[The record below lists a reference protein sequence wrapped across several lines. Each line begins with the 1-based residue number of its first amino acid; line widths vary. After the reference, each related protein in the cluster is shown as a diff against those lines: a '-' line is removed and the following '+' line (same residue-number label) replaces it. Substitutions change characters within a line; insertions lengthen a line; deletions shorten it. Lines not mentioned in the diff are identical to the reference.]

1 MALETPNSGTL
12 REAQEKVMGLLDP
25 SPEAAPEE
33 PVTEPSPEEPIEE
46 PTADEG
52 LLSTESDTE
61 DDYTDDEEE
70 PPRTFKL
77 NLNGEEVELT
87 EEELLKGYSRQSDYT
102 RKTQDLAEQR
112 KRLDSII
119 QETDAARDRYSQIL
133 PELEANLSEIQK
145 QLNAE
150 PDWDKLSKA
159 DPVKALQ
166 LQREFDRRKQ
176 ENAAELER
184 VKQEQQQ
191 LLADQQK
198 RFMQEREDHLQAQG
212 KLLLENIPE
221 WQDEEVASKQK
232 QEIEQWALN
241 NGFLD
246 ADQLNSIQDWGYV
259 AMMRKA
265 WLFDQGATAA
275 KKSRAKTSK
284 TLSPGSKERAAPTR
298 TAFRDARAKAKKS
311 GKMADAQALIEM
323 HLNNQSKRR

>member
-12 REAQEKVMGLLDP
+12 RTAQEKVMGLLDP
-25 SPEAAPEE
+25 ESE
-33 PVTEPSPEEPIEE
+33 PQETATETSPEEPIEE

-52 LLSTESDTE
+52 LLSTEPDTE
-61 DDYTDDEEE
+61 DDYPDEEE
-70 PPRTFKL
+70 ETPRTFKL
-77 NLNGEEVELT
+77 NLNGEELELT

-112 KRLDSII
+112 KRLDGIT
-119 QETDAARDRYSQIL
+119 QETDAAREKYSQLL
-133 PELEANLSEIQK
+133 PKLEANLAEIQK

-166 LQREFDRRKQ
+166 LQREFDRRKA
-176 ENAAELER
+176 ENAAELAR
-184 VKQEQQQ
+184 VQQEQQQ
-191 LLADQQK
+191 LLADQQS
-198 RFMQEREDHLQAQG
+198 RLLQEREDHLQAQG

-221 WQDEEVASKQK
+221 WQDNEVATKQK

-246 ADQLNSIQDWGYV
+246 ADQLNAIQDWRYV

-265 WLFDQGATAA
+265 WLYDQGATAA
-275 KKSRAKTSK
+275 KKSRAKTTK
-284 TLSPGSKERAAPTR
+284 TLSPGSNNRSAPKR
-298 TAFRDARAKAKKS
+298 SAFREARAQVKKS
-311 GKMADAQALIEM
+311 GKILDAQKLVEM
-323 HLNNQSKRR
+323 HLNNQPKR

>member
-12 REAQEKVMGLLDP
+12 RTAQEKVMGLLDP
-25 SPEAAPEE
+25 ESE
-33 PVTEPSPEEPIEE
+33 PQETATETSPEEPIEE

-52 LLSTESDTE
+52 LLSTEPDTE
-61 DDYTDDEEE
+61 DDYPDEEE
-70 PPRTFKL
+70 ETPRTFKL
-77 NLNGEEVELT
+77 NLNGEELELT

-112 KRLDSII
+112 KRLDSIT
-119 QETDAARDRYSQIL
+119 QETDAAREKYSQLL
-133 PELEANLSEIQK
+133 PKLEANLAEIQK

-166 LQREFDRRKQ
+166 LQREFDRRKA
-176 ENAAELER
+176 ENAAELAR
-184 VKQEQQQ
+184 VQQEQQQ
-191 LLADQQK
+191 LLADQQS
-198 RFMQEREDHLQAQG
+198 RLLQEREDHLQAQG

-221 WQDEEVASKQK
+221 WQDNEVATKQK

-246 ADQLNSIQDWGYV
+246 ADQLNAIQDWGYV

-265 WLFDQGATAA
+265 WLYDQGATAA
-275 KKSRAKTSK
+275 KKSRAKTTK
-284 TLSPGSKERAAPTR
+284 TLSPGSNNRSAPKR
-298 TAFRDARAKAKKS
+298 SAFREARAQVKKS
-311 GKMADAQALIEM
+311 GKILDAQKLVEM
-323 HLNNQSKRR
+323 HLNNQPKR

>member
-12 REAQEKVMGLLDP
+12 RTAQEKVMGLLDP
-25 SPEAAPEE
+25 ESE
-33 PVTEPSPEEPIEE
+33 PQETATETRPEEPIEE

-52 LLSTESDTE
+52 LLSTEPDTE
-61 DDYTDDEEE
+61 DDYPDEEE
-70 PPRTFKL
+70 ETPRTFKL
-77 NLNGEEVELT
+77 NLNGEELELT

-112 KRLDSII
+112 KRLDGIT
-119 QETDAARDRYSQIL
+119 QETDAAREKYSQLL
-133 PELEANLSEIQK
+133 PKLEANLAEIQK

-166 LQREFDRRKQ
+166 LQREFDRRKA
-176 ENAAELER
+176 ENAAELAR
-184 VKQEQQQ
+184 VQQEQQQ
-191 LLADQQK
+191 LLADQQS
-198 RFMQEREDHLQAQG
+198 RLLQEREDHLQAQG

-221 WQDEEVASKQK
+221 WQDNEVATKQK

-246 ADQLNSIQDWGYV
+246 ADQLNAIQDWGYV

-265 WLFDQGATAA
+265 WLYDQGATAA
-275 KKSRAKTSK
+275 KKSRAKTTK
-284 TLSPGSKERAAPTR
+284 TLSPGSNNRSAPKR
-298 TAFRDARAKAKKS
+298 SAFREARAQVKKS
-311 GKMADAQALIEM
+311 GKILDAQKLVEM
-323 HLNNQSKRR
+323 HLNNQPKR

>member
-12 REAQEKVMGLLDP
+12 RTAQEKVMGLLDP
-25 SPEAAPEE
+25 ESE
-33 PVTEPSPEEPIEE
+33 PQETATETSPEEPIEE

-52 LLSTESDTE
+52 LLSTEPDTE
-61 DDYTDDEEE
+61 DDYPDEEE
-70 PPRTFKL
+70 EAPRTVKL
-77 NLNGEEVELT
+77 NLNGEELELT

-112 KRLDSII
+112 KRLDGIT
-119 QETDAARDRYSQIL
+119 QETDAAREKYSQLL
-133 PELEANLSEIQK
+133 PKLEANLAEIQK

-166 LQREFDRRKQ
+166 LQREFDRRKA
-176 ENAAELER
+176 ENAAELAR
-184 VKQEQQQ
+184 VQQEQQQ
-191 LLADQQK
+191 LLADQQS
-198 RFMQEREDHLQAQG
+198 RLLQEREDHLQAQG

-221 WQDEEVASKQK
+221 WQDNEVATKQK

-246 ADQLNSIQDWGYV
+246 ADQLNAIQDWGYV

-265 WLFDQGATAA
+265 WLYDQGATAA
-275 KKSRAKTSK
+275 KKSRAKTTK
-284 TLSPGSKERAAPTR
+284 TLSPGSNNRSAPKR
-298 TAFRDARAKAKKS
+298 SAFREARAQVKKS
-311 GKMADAQALIEM
+311 GKILDAQKLVEM
-323 HLNNQSKRR
+323 HLNNQPKR

>member
-12 REAQEKVMGLLDP
+12 RTAQEKVMGLLDP
-25 SPEAAPEE
+25 ESE
-33 PVTEPSPEEPIEE
+33 PQETATETSPEEPIEE

-52 LLSTESDTE
+52 LLTTEPDTE
-61 DDYTDDEEE
+61 DDYPDEEQE

-77 NLNGEEVELT
+77 NLNGEELELT

-112 KRLDSII
+112 KRLDSITK
-119 QETDAARDRYSQIL
+119 ETDAARDRYSLIL
-133 PELEANLSEIQK
+133 PELEANLTEIQK

-166 LQREFDRRKQ
+166 LQREFDRRKA
-176 ENAAELER
+176 ENAAELEK
-184 VKQEQQQ
+184 VKQQQQQ
-191 LLADQQK
+191 LLAEQQQ
-198 RFMQEREDHLQAQG
+198 RFIQAREDRLQEQG
-212 KLLLENIPE
+212 KLLLDNIPE
-221 WQDEEVASKQK
+221 WQDNEVATKQK

-246 ADQLNSIQDWGYV
+246 ADQLNAITDWGSV

-265 WLFDQGATAA
+265 WLYDQGATAA
-275 KKSRAKTSK
+275 KKSRAKTTK
-284 TLSPGSKERAAPTR
+284 TLSPGSNNRSAPKR
-298 TAFRDARAKAKKS
+298 SAFREARAQVKKS
-311 GKMADAQALIEM
+311 GKILDAQKLVEM
-323 HLNNQSKRR
+323 HLNNQPKR

>member
-112 KRLDSII
+112 KRLDGITR
-119 QETDAARDRYSQIL
+119 ETDAARDRYSQIL

-150 PDWDKLSKA
+150 PDWGKLSKA

-176 ENAAELER
+176 ENAAELEK
-184 VKQEQQQ
+184 VKQQQQQ
-191 LLADQQK
+191 LLAEQQQ
-198 RFMQEREDHLQAQG
+198 RFLQAREDRLQEQG

-221 WQDEEVASKQK
+221 WQDDEVASKQK

-241 NGFLD
+241 NGYLD
-246 ADQLNSIQDWGYV
+246 ADQLNAITDWGSV

-298 TAFRDARAKAKKS
+298 TAFREARAQVKKS

>member
-12 REAQEKVMGLLDP
+12 RTAQEKVMGLLDP
-25 SPEAAPEE
+25 ESE
-33 PVTEPSPEEPIEE
+33 PQETATETSPEEPIEE

-52 LLSTESDTE
+52 LLSTEPDTE
-61 DDYTDDEEE
+61 DDYPDEEE
-70 PPRTFKL
+70 ETPRTFKL
-77 NLNGEEVELT
+77 NLNGEELELT

-112 KRLDSII
+112 KRLDGIT
-119 QETDAARDRYSQIL
+119 QETDAAREKYSQLL
-133 PELEANLSEIQK
+133 PKLEANLAEIQK

-166 LQREFDRRKQ
+166 LQREFDRRKA
-176 ENAAELER
+176 ENAAELAR
-184 VKQEQQQ
+184 VQQEQQQ
-191 LLADQQK
+191 LLADQQS
-198 RFMQEREDHLQAQG
+198 RLLQEREDHLQAQG

-221 WQDEEVASKQK
+221 WQDNEVATKQK

-246 ADQLNSIQDWGYV
+246 ADQLNAIQDWGYV

-265 WLFDQGATAA
+265 WLYDQGATAA
-275 KKSRAKTSK
+275 KKSRAKTTK
-284 TLSPGSKERAAPTR
+284 TLSPGSNNRSAPKR
-298 TAFRDARAKAKKS
+298 SAFREARAQVKKS
-311 GKMADAQALIEM
+311 GKILDAQKLVEM
-323 HLNNQSKRR
+323 HLNNQPKR

>member
-12 REAQEKVMGLLDP
+12 RTAQEKVMGLLDP
-25 SPEAAPEE
+25 ESE
-33 PVTEPSPEEPIEE
+33 PQETATETSPEEPIEE

-52 LLSTESDTE
+52 LLSTEPDTE
-61 DDYTDDEEE
+61 DDYPDEEE
-70 PPRTFKL
+70 ETPRTFKL
-77 NLNGEEVELT
+77 NLNGEELELT

-112 KRLDSII
+112 KRLDGIT
-119 QETDAARDRYSQIL
+119 QETDAAREKYSQLL
-133 PELEANLSEIQK
+133 PKLEANLTEIQK

-166 LQREFDRRKQ
+166 LQREFDRRKA
-176 ENAAELER
+176 ENAAELAR
-184 VKQEQQQ
+184 VQQEQQQ
-191 LLADQQK
+191 LLADQQS
-198 RFMQEREDHLQAQG
+198 RLLQEREDHLQAQG

-221 WQDEEVASKQK
+221 WQDNEVATKQK

-246 ADQLNSIQDWGYV
+246 ADQLNAIQDWGYV

-265 WLFDQGATAA
+265 WLYDQGATAA
-275 KKSRAKTSK
+275 KKSRAKTTK
-284 TLSPGSKERAAPTR
+284 TLSPGSNNRSAPKR
-298 TAFRDARAKAKKS
+298 SAFREARAQVKKS
-311 GKMADAQALIEM
+311 GKILDAQKLVEM
-323 HLNNQSKRR
+323 HLNNQPKR

>member
-12 REAQEKVMGLLDP
+12 RTAQEKVMGLLDP
-25 SPEAAPEE
+25 ESEPQETATEQSAEE
-33 PVTEPSPEEPIEE
+33 PVEE

-52 LLSTESDTE
+52 LLNTPDTE
-61 DDYTDDEEE
+61 DDYPDEEQE
-70 PPRTFKL
+70 PPKTFKL

-112 KRLDSII
+112 KRLDGIT
-119 QETDAARDRYSQIL
+119 QETDAARERYSQIL

-176 ENAAELER
+176 ENAAELAK

-191 LLADQQK
+191 LLAEQQK
-198 RFMQEREDHLQAQG
+198 RFIQEREDHLQAQG
-212 KLLLENIPE
+212 KLLLDNIPE
-221 WQDEEVASKQK
+221 WQDNEVATKQK

-246 ADQLNSIQDWGYV
+246 ADQLNGITDWGYV

-265 WLFDQGATAA
+265 WLYDQGATAA
-275 KKSRAKTSK
+275 KKSRAKTTK
-284 TLSPGSKERAAPTR
+284 TLSPGSKERSAPKR
-298 TAFRDARAKAKKS
+298 SAFRDARAQVTKS
-311 GKMADAQALIEM
+311 GKILDAQKLIEM
-323 HLNNQSKRR
+323 HLNNQPKR

>member
-12 REAQEKVMGLLDP
+12 RTAQEKVMGLLDP
-25 SPEAAPEE
+25 ESE
-33 PVTEPSPEEPIEE
+33 PQETATETSPEEPIEE

-52 LLSTESDTE
+52 LLSTEPDTE
-61 DDYTDDEEE
+61 DDYPDEEE
-70 PPRTFKL
+70 ETPRTFKL
-77 NLNGEEVELT
+77 NLNGEELELT

-112 KRLDSII
+112 KRLDGIT
-119 QETDAARDRYSQIL
+119 QETDAAREKYSQLL
-133 PELEANLSEIQK
+133 PKLEANLTEIQK

-166 LQREFDRRKQ
+166 LQREFDRRKA
-176 ENAAELER
+176 ENAAELAR
-184 VKQEQQQ
+184 VQQEQQQ
-191 LLADQQK
+191 LLADQQA
-198 RFMQEREDHLQAQG
+198 RLLQEREDHLQAQG

-221 WQDEEVASKQK
+221 WQDNEVATKQK

-246 ADQLNSIQDWGYV
+246 ADQLNAIQDWGYV

-265 WLFDQGATAA
+265 WLYDQGATAA
-275 KKSRAKTSK
+275 KKSRAKTTK
-284 TLSPGSKERAAPTR
+284 TLSPGSNNRSAPKR
-298 TAFRDARAKAKKS
+298 SAFREARAQVKKS
-311 GKMADAQALIEM
+311 GKILDAQKLVEM
-323 HLNNQSKRR
+323 HLNNQPKR

>member
-12 REAQEKVMGLLDP
+12 RTAQEKVMGLLDP
-25 SPEAAPEE
+25 ESE
-33 PVTEPSPEEPIEE
+33 PQETATETSPEEPIEE

-52 LLSTESDTE
+52 LLSTEPDTE
-61 DDYTDDEEE
+61 DDYPDEEE
-70 PPRTFKL
+70 ETPRTFKL
-77 NLNGEEVELT
+77 NLNGEELELT

-112 KRLDSII
+112 KRLDSIT
-119 QETDAARDRYSQIL
+119 QETDAAREKYSQLL
-133 PELEANLSEIQK
+133 PKLEAHLTEIQK

-166 LQREFDRRKQ
+166 LQREFDRRKA
-176 ENAAELER
+176 ENAAELAR
-184 VKQEQQQ
+184 VQQEQQQ
-191 LLADQQK
+191 LLADQQA
-198 RFMQEREDHLQAQG
+198 RLLQEREDHLQAQG

-221 WQDEEVASKQK
+221 WQDNEVATKQK

-246 ADQLNSIQDWGYV
+246 ADQLNAIQDWGYV

-265 WLFDQGATAA
+265 WLYDQGATAA
-275 KKSRAKTSK
+275 KKSRAKTTK
-284 TLSPGSKERAAPTR
+284 TLSPGSNNRSAPKR
-298 TAFRDARAKAKKS
+298 SAFREARAQVKKS
-311 GKMADAQALIEM
+311 GKILDAQKLVEM
-323 HLNNQSKRR
+323 HLNNQPKR

>member
-12 REAQEKVMGLLDP
+12 RTAQEKVMGLLDP
-25 SPEAAPEE
+25 ESE
-33 PVTEPSPEEPIEE
+33 PQETATETSPEEPIEE

-52 LLSTESDTE
+52 LLSTEPDTE
-61 DDYTDDEEE
+61 DDYPDEEE
-70 PPRTFKL
+70 ETPRTFKL
-77 NLNGEEVELT
+77 NLNGEELELT

-112 KRLDSII
+112 KRLDSIT
-119 QETDAARDRYSQIL
+119 QETDAAREKYSQLL
-133 PELEANLSEIQK
+133 PKLEANLTEIQK

-166 LQREFDRRKQ
+166 LQREFDRRKA
-176 ENAAELER
+176 ENAAELAR
-184 VKQEQQQ
+184 VQQEQQQ
-191 LLADQQK
+191 LLADQQA
-198 RFMQEREDHLQAQG
+198 RLLQEREDHLQAQG

-221 WQDEEVASKQK
+221 WQDNEVASKQK

-246 ADQLNSIQDWGYV
+246 ADQLNAIQDWGYV

-265 WLFDQGATAA
+265 WLYDQGATAA
-275 KKSRAKTSK
+275 KKSRAKTTK
-284 TLSPGSKERAAPTR
+284 TLSPGSNNRSAPKR
-298 TAFRDARAKAKKS
+298 SAFREARAQVKKS
-311 GKMADAQALIEM
+311 GKILDAQKLVEM
-323 HLNNQSKRR
+323 HLNNQPKR

>member
-12 REAQEKVMGLLDP
+12 RTAQEKVMGLLDP
-25 SPEAAPEE
+25 ESE
-33 PVTEPSPEEPIEE
+33 PQETATETSPEEPIEE

-52 LLSTESDTE
+52 LLNTPDTE
-61 DDYTDDEEE
+61 DDYPDEEPE
-70 PPRTFKL
+70 PPKTFKL

-112 KRLDSII
+112 KRLDGIT
-119 QETDAARDRYSQIL
+119 QETDAAREKYSQIL
-133 PELEANLSEIQK
+133 PKLEANLTEIQK

-150 PDWDKLSKA
+150 PDWEKLSKA

-166 LQREFDRRKQ
+166 LQREFDRRKA
-176 ENAAELER
+176 ENAAELAR
-184 VKQEQQQ
+184 VQQEQQQ
-191 LLADQQK
+191 LLADQQS
-198 RFMQEREDHLQAQG
+198 RLLQEREDHLQAQG

-221 WQDEEVASKQK
+221 WTDNEVATKQK

-246 ADQLNSIQDWGYV
+246 ADQLNAIQDWGYV

-275 KKSRAKTSK
+275 KKSRAKTTK
-284 TLSPGSKERAAPTR
+284 TLSPGSNNRSAPKR
-298 TAFRDARAKAKKS
+298 SAFRDARAQVKKS
-311 GKMADAQALIEM
+311 GKILDAQKLVEM
-323 HLNNQSKRR
+323 HLNNQPKR